1 MEEMKNTIT
10 IQTVKEQVNENNELI
25 GYLLNGTMH
34 VPGNAPGNIE
44 YELIKRWI
52 SEGNTPEPEFTEK
65 EIEAHRIQAIKQKAS
80 ELITS
85 KYPDYKQLNIIR
97 VAGVELEAMTAYI
110 DGIRAISNEAEKSE
124 VKVED
129 IQWL

>member
-1 MEEMKNTIT
+1 MKYIINYT
-10 IQTVKEQVNENNELI
+10 EQGKIL
-25 GYLLNGTMH
+25 GFAKGDTDL
-34 VPGNAPGNIE
+34 NIE
-44 YELIKRWI
+44 VSNAIWFEAQSYNKIILDGDNI
-52 SEGNTPEPEFTEK
+52 SFDKIDWRTPE
-65 EIEAHRIQAIKQKAS
+65 EIEAQRVQAIKQKAS

-97 VAGVELEAMTAYI
+97 VAGIELEEMTAYI